1 MQIPVLMLSL
11 LFTSCATTQF
21 YVVRHAE
28 KDAAAGDAMTTDV
41 PLSAAGAQRA
51 IALKDALKDKK
62 IGTIYSTP
70 THRTTGTAR
79 PLSNETGVAIQ
90 IYNPTDARFLP
101 QLRKHKGAP
110 VLVVG
115 HSNTVDDII
124 NGLAGKQLL
133 QDLPDSQ
140 YGDLFLLKIKGDKAQ
155 LEKKRFGN

>member
-1 MQIPVLMLSL
+1 MLSL
-11 LFTSCATTQF
+11 MLTSCATTQF

-28 KDAAAGDAMTTDV
+28 KEAATENAMSTDV

-51 IALKDALKDKK
+51 VALKDALKDKK
-62 IGTIYSTP
+62 ISAIYSTP

-90 IYNPTDARFLP
+90 IYNPSDARFLP
-101 QLRKHKGAP
+101 QLRKHKGTP

-115 HSNTVDDII
+115 HSNTVDDIV

-133 QDLPDSQ
+133 QDLPDNQ
-140 YGDLFLLKIKGDKAQ
+140 YGDLFLLKIRGNKAE